1 MSTALH
7 TVGLGRLGPDVIP
20 PGPRV
25 LPQELLRGAEAGLGL
40 AHGQVRL
47 LARGKLISHLIV
59 ILGLEPDQKTGET
72 LKGLRSQLTDNT

>member
-47 LARGKLISHLIV
+47 LA
-59 ILGLEPDQKTGET
+59 
-72 LKGLRSQLTDNT
+72 